1 MQTLE
6 KLREV
11 GDSFG
16 TITEFSE
23 GYCCESFL
31 LPQYFGCNFKFIQ
44 LFIQGFNHSWDHKVS
59 QFGWVEPG
67 ECARFGR
74 IHDSNID
81 RNAFCIATVST
92 KFEPLAGW
100 SATFVL

>member
-1 MQTLE
+1 VQTLE

-23 GYCCESFL
+23 GYCCE
-31 LPQYFGCNFKFIQ
+31 
-44 LFIQGFNHSWDHKVS
+44 
-59 QFGWVEPG
+59 
-67 ECARFGR
+67 CARFGR

-81 RNAFCIATVST
+81 RNAFCIATMST